1 MPSYSSSFAALSI
14 LSRPN
19 SISLVSGDTQIIER
33 HGYVK
38 PFRVCQCRA
47 AEVLIVKGTPPSS
60 LTKFVEVIGIADSD
74 KSIQA
79 SIWNN
84 FGDTIDTHAY
94 NQLCLLA
101 NGDFKHLFI

>member
-1 MPSYSSSFAALSI
+1 MDTSNPSVFVNAELLRLYVGRQVRALIQVAQSGAGSVI
-14 LSRPN
+14 GN
-19 SISLVSGDTQIIER
+19 STDGVQ
-33 HGYVK
+33 
-38 PFRVCQCRA
+38 
-47 AEVLIVKGTPPSS
+47 LIVKGTPPSP